1 MFYMKKIVWL
11 LVALMLSFSSVGVYS
26 ADKKTHKSSAL
37 AKKHQYVKSQAKRVT
52 SVRSVKQKSAKK
64 LNVSIR
70 KTSARVSKKSGYF
83 HRAKQSYFDAYDG
96 SGPLELASSKAL
108 VINQLTGETI
118 YAKNTNVVTPIASVT
133 KLMTAMVTFDAHL
146 PMDDILFIGEDDVDY
161 LKGTSSRLSVG
172 SALTRSELMQ
182 LALMSSENRA
192 AAALGRNYPGG
203 MSAFISAMNL
213 KAAMLGMKDT
223 RFVDATGLDSSN
235 VSTADD
241 LVRMVNAAHQYP
253 EIRQITTTPSQEV
266 QIYGRRSPTSFV
278 NTNALVRA
286 DNNWVIGLSKTGFIN
301 EAGRCLVM
309 QAEITGQPL
318 IIVLLDSAG
327 KFTRIGDANR
337 IRKWLEHRQ
346 ATTPNSTI
354 TGAHEHDELA
364 LKAQVN
370 S

>member
-1 MFYMKKIVWL
+1 MKKVVL
-11 LVALMLSFSSVGVYS
+11 LLMTLMLSVSPIGVYS
-26 ADKKTHKSSAL
+26 ADKKAHKSASSS
-37 AKKHQYVKSQAKRVT
+37 KHKVVKSQTKRVKL
-52 SVRSVKQKSAKK
+52 SKHKSPRK

-70 KTSARVSKKSGYF
+70 HANGRVVKHGNYF

-96 SGPLELASSKAL
+96 SGPLEIASSKAL
-108 VINQLTGETI
+108 VVDQQTGETI
-118 YAKNTNVVTPIASVT
+118 FAKNTNVVTPIASVT
-133 KLMTAMVTFDAHL
+133 KLMTAMVTLDAHL

-172 SALTRSELMQ
+172 SALTRAELLQ

-192 AAALGRNYPGG
+192 AAALARNYPGG
-203 MSAFISAMNL
+203 MSAFIKAMNL
-213 KAAMLGMKDT
+213 KAAMLGMKDSQ
-223 RFVDATGLDSSN
+223 FVDATGLDSNN

-253 EIRQITTTPSQEV
+253 EIRQITTTASQEV
-266 QIYGRRSPTSFV
+266 QIYGRRSPTNFV

-286 DNNWVIGLSKTGFIN
+286 DSNWVIGLSKTGFIN

-309 QAEITGQPL
+309 QAEITGKPL

-337 IRKWLEHRQ
+337 IRKWLEHQQ
-346 ATTPNSTI
+346 ATTPENTL
-354 TGAHEHDELA
+354 TGTQARELDA
-364 LKAQVN
+364 KTHVN
-370 S
+370 G